1 MNCKGASQDIPT
13 IAIDPRLCIGCRAC
27 EVACAREH
35 HGISHISIYF
45 VEKLLSFAPLNCR
58 HCSKAPC
65 VTVCPVEACRRT
77 SDGIVYIDPIR
88 CIGCRLCGIV
98 CPFGIPRYEAERK
111 VMVKCDLC
119 IHRLREGKEPVCATT
134 CPTDALTFIPA
145 YSKLASSRREETAV
159 KLVEAALEKD
169 DLSKSITGGA

>member
-1 MNCKGASQDIPT
+1 MDGKSVLQDTPT
-13 IAIDPRLCIGCRAC
+13 IVIDPRLCIGCRAC

-35 HGISHISIYF
+35 HGVSHISVCF

-65 VTVCPVEACRRT
+65 VTVCPVEACKRT
-77 SDGIVYIDPIR
+77 PEGVVYIDPIR

-98 CPFGIPRYEAERK
+98 CPFGIPKYESERK

-119 IHRLREGKEPVCATT
+119 LHRLKEGKEPACATT
-134 CPTDALTFIPA
+134 CPTEALTFIQA
-145 YSKLASSRREETAV
+145 YSELIAARSEETAV
-159 KLVEAALEKD
+159 KLIEASLEKES
-169 DLSKSITGGA
+169 LEKNAL